1 MLAGHIAHGGN
12 ILGEAKAGYRRAND
26 KGQWWEAAASG
37 KKGCERMP
45 AGAPRKWKSVK
56 AMQAAIDAYF
66 KACEGEPFIGDDG
79 CVVRDKYGIPIII
92 NAKPPT
98 ITGLALALGFTGR
111 QALIDYQ
118 ARPEFADTVTRA
130 KARCEEYAEARLY
143 DRDGANGA
151 KFSLSCNF
159 GWREKAPEADRQE
172 IGVVLMRVL
181 SPTYVLIPGAAS
193 VWEIWNFIA
202 AYSAEQNLTRD
213 HVYNNRFGNIV
224 LLTDGETIEV
234 CTNVDPADFN
244 PYQPSREVTAQ

>member
-1 MLAGHIAHGGN
+1 MVAVVLGQSRCVGKYGCVVAPDR
-12 ILGEAKAGYRRAND
+12 LCKTTGEAKAGEGRGND
-26 KGQWWEAAASG
+26 KGQWLEAAASG

-66 KACEGEPFIGDDG
+66 KACEGEPFIGADG
-79 CVVRDKYGIPIII
+79 CAVRDKYGIPIII

-172 IGVVLMRVL
+172 IGVVLMPEVK
-181 SPTYVLIPGAAS
+181 
-193 VWEIWNFIA
+193 
-202 AYSAEQNLTRD
+202 
-213 HVYNNRFGNIV
+213 
-224 LLTDGETIEV
+224 TD
-234 CTNVDPADFN
+234 A
-244 PYQPSREVTAQ
+244 